1 MGHFFR
7 SNVFRAKVSNLCTAK
22 DLEKS
27 KNGLDYSVTLVSER
41 EREKKG
47 GLKECS
53 KLATVALFLY
63 P

>member
-1 MGHFFR
+1 M
-7 SNVFRAKVSNLCTAK
+7 SNLCTAK

-41 EREKKG
+41 ERERKRG

>member
-1 MGHFFR
+1 M
-7 SNVFRAKVSNLCTAK
+7 KVSNLCAAK

-27 KNGLDYSVTLVSER
+27 KNGLDYSVTLASER

-53 KLATVALFLY
+53 KLATVALFLD

>member
-1 MGHFFR
+1 MSSKR
-7 SNVFRAKVSNLCTAK
+7 KVSHFWMAK
-22 DLEKS
+22 DLGKS
-27 KNGLDYSVTLVSER
+27 KNGLDYSVTLASER